1 MLPTDIEFTTLYI
14 VYGITFIFFVTGFFL
29 FKKKRDLLKNF
40 IFFITYTVLM
50 IFIFTDKSNFEYDS
64 SLVVLF
70 YGGFF
75 ILLHLIIFILRRLF
89 LLIFKKI

>member
-1 MLPTDIEFTTLYI
+1 MLPTNIEFTTLYI
-14 VYGITFIFFVTGFFL
+14 VYGITFIFFIIGFFL

-50 IFIFTDKSNFEYDS
+50 IFIFTDKSNFEYGS

-70 YGGFF
+70 YGGFWWIF
-75 ILLHLIIFILRRLF
+75 YITSLNHFYFKKVIFIN
-89 LLIFKKI
+89 I

>member
-14 VYGITFIFFVTGFFL
+14 VYGIAFIFFVTGFFL

-50 IFIFTDKSNFEYDS
+50 IFIFTDKSNFEYGS

-75 ILLHLIIFILRRLF
+75 ILLHLIIYILRRF
-89 LLIFKKI
+89 FY